1 MAIDLRQSI
10 SGVLHE
16 LSWPIPG
23 ELEVKSK
30 LEYISLLYFYVHTN
44 SKWSND
50 MSASE
55 VSVAAGSKI
64 EELECL

>member
-1 MAIDLRQSI
+1 MAIDVRQSI
-10 SGVLHE
+10 SGVLHK

-44 SKWSND
+44 SKRSND

-55 VSVAAGSKI
+55 ILSLRAQV
-64 EELECL
+64 

>member
-1 MAIDLRQSI
+1 MAIEVRQSI

-16 LSWPIPG
+16 LSWPISG

-30 LEYISLLYFYVHTN
+30 LEYISPLYFYVHTN

-55 VSVAAGSKI
+55 VLSLQAQG
-64 EELECL
+64 